1 LSRAQKRRQERGLER
16 AEVVLDKTER
26 KVERGVGRRKGGR
39 ERKVS
44 GWVCVVGVGV
54 AGGKADCGVCG
65 LLGRS

>member
-1 LSRAQKRRQERGLER
+1 MER

-54 AGGKADCGVCG
+54 AGGKADCGVCR